1 MVVLRRKNKRSDR
14 LGKVTSSKHHLSKT
28 TRDIDSSPCPTYLSW
43 KSIPDWM
50 LAIVLLVPALP
61 VMGILIAIVR
71 LTSRGPG
78 LFKQTRMGKNGKYFT
93 MYKIRTMANNAED
106 QTGPVW
112 ASVSDPRVSPV
123 GRVLR
128 KLHLDEL
135 PQLFNVLKR
144 EMSLVGPRPER
155 PEFVHVLAEKIP
167 GYRGRLR
174 AKPGVTGLAQL
185 NLPPDSD
192 MDSVRRKLVL
202 DLEYLQQATL
212 FLDIRIILCTG
223 MRIFKIPEKLT
234 LHLFHLHRSV
244 NDEKLHHHRQPVD
257 KPFGNGCHKT
267 RRAHPAS
274 DPALKDTSTY
284 NLSETLAEISKILPK
299 DFDWEVDGLDLEDP
313 ALQRCL
319 ERTLHRASNTG
330 LHHLPHDN
338 EPVAQPARVQD
349 NGRTT
354 SAATRP
360 KPK

>member
-1 MVVLRRKNKRSDR
+1 MVVLRRKNKRSER
-14 LGKVTSSKHHLSKT
+14 VGKVNISRHHLSKT
-28 TRDIDSSPCPTYLSW
+28 TRDINDPPCSTYLSW

-61 VMGILIAIVR
+61 VMGILIAIVH
-71 LTSRGPG
+71 LTSPGPG
-78 LFKQTRMGKNGKYFT
+78 LFKQTRMGKNRKPFT
-93 MYKIRTMANNAED
+93 MYKIRTMASNAEA

-112 ASVSDPRVSPV
+112 ASLSDPRVSPV

-135 PQLFNVLKR
+135 PQLFNVLKG

-167 GYRGRLR
+167 GYRGRLQ

-202 DLEYLQQATL
+202 DLEYLQQAAL

-223 MRIFKIPEKLT
+223 IRIFKIPEKWT
-234 LHLFHLHRSV
+234 LRLFHLHRLV

-257 KPFGNGCHKT
+257 KPSGNGRHKT
-267 RRAHPAS
+267 RRAHPAF
-274 DPALKDTSTY
+274 DPALKDTRTY
-284 NLSETLAEISKILPK
+284 TLSETLAEISKILPK
-299 DFDWEVDGLDLEDP
+299 DFDLEVEDLDLEDP
-313 ALQRCL
+313 TLQRCL
-319 ERTLHRASNTG
+319 ERTLHRTGNTG
-330 LHHLPHDN
+330 LHHVPHDN
-338 EPVAQPARVQD
+338 KQVDQSAQVRD

-354 SAATRP
+354 PAATRP